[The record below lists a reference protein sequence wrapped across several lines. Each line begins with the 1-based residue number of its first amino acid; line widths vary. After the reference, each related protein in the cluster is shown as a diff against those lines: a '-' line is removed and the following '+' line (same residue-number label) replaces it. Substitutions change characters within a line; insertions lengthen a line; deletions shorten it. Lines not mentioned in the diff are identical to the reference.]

1 MATSILLR
9 SPTLQPRSRRRWK
22 SHGNNLCATFG
33 VTIMVNRKIALA
45 SFLAAIIAPV
55 AAQAQGITRQLMQ
68 TTEFPEGYQTVTGV
82 ATIAPGACAGRHI
95 HPGLETSYM
104 LEGEITVKVEGKP
117 DQKFKAGD
125 SFQIPIAAKHDACNA
140 GGAPAKVMAI
150 YVIERGK
157 PIASPAP

>member
-1 MATSILLR
+1 
-9 SPTLQPRSRRRWK
+9 
-22 SHGNNLCATFG
+22 
-33 VTIMVNRKIALA
+33 MVNRKIALA
-45 SFLAAIIAPV
+45 SFIAAIIAPV
-55 AAQAQGITRQLMQ
+55 AVQAQGVTRQVMQ
-68 TTEFPEGYQTVTGV
+68 TTEFPEGYQTVTAT

-140 GGAPAKVMAI
+140 GSAPAKVMAI
-150 YVIERGK
+150 YIIERGK